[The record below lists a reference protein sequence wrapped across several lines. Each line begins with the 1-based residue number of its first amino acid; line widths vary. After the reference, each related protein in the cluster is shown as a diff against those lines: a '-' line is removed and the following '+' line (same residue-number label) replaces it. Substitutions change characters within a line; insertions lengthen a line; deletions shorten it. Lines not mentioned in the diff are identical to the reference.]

1 MAHDLGLALVIAGT
15 VIIALSAVGAVVVRG
30 DVFTRL
36 HFVTPVTSLGG
47 PLVCAGLCVESRQ
60 PWVIAELIVITL
72 LLFISGPVLEASAGR
87 AAAQDRGVETEEQP
101 A

>member
-1 MAHDLGLALVIAGT
+1 MAHEIALALVVAGT
-15 VIIALSAVGAVVVRG
+15 VVVVIAALGAVVVPG

-47 PLVCAGLCVESRQ
+47 PLVGAGLCVESGQ
-60 PWVIAELIVITL
+60 PWAIAEVAVITL
-72 LLFISGPVLEASAGR
+72 LLFVSGPVLEASAAR